1 MPVARS
7 IVCLSLLLLGACAAP
22 GPQPPQ
28 IDRLPQSAAGPLAP
42 PRTAPLTLEEVV
54 SMARSE
60 SPSNVIIQTLRD
72 TRASYAISA
81 DEAQSLAR
89 RGVPADVVAYL
100 RGIEPAPVTRVLI
113 DPYDYPYYPPYYWP
127 HYAPYGW
134 AYPYGPWYPGTGL
147 YFGFGRR
154 W

>member
-1 MPVARS
+1 MSALRA
-7 IVCLSLLLLGACAAP
+7 IACLCFLLLGACAAT

-28 IDRLPQSAAGPLAP
+28 IDRLPQGAAGPLAP
-42 PRTAPLTLEEVV
+42 PRTAPLSLDEVV

-60 SPSNVIIQTLRD
+60 TPSNVIIQTLRD

-81 DEAQSLAR
+81 EEAQSLTR
-89 RGVPADVVAYL
+89 RGVPPDVVAYL
-100 RGIEPAPVTRVLI
+100 RGMEPRPARRAVI
-113 DPYDYPYYPPYYWP
+113 DPYDYPYYPPYYRP
-127 HYAPYGW
+127 YAAPYGW
-134 AYPYGPWYPGTGL
+134 AYPYGPRYPGTGL